1 MTSPDDE
8 PNDDTLA
15 MPRPLT
21 AIKGRGA
28 VHNPKGRFE
37 AQSAERESEFV
48 ETESPQT
55 VLAVDHSRTVLTFN
69 RSPDLPFDRSINPYR
84 GCEHGCVYCYARP
97 SHAFLGLSPG
107 LDFETR
113 LFHKPNAPEQ
123 LRRELARPGYRV
135 APIAFG
141 VNTDA
146 YQPVERR
153 LQLTR
158 RLVEVLAETRH
169 PFMLITKAT
178 LIERDLDLLAPLAAE
193 ELVQVGITLTTLD
206 EDLSRR
212 LEPRAAGPKRR
223 LRTIQTL
230 REAGI
235 PVTVSISPVIPALT
249 DHELERILDAAREAG
264 AVSGHYGL
272 LRLPHELTEVFT
284 AWLQTHVPGRAE
296 HVLSLLQQM
305 HGGAVYRAE
314 FGVRRRGTGAFAD
327 LLAQR
332 FRIAARRLGMDAPL
346 PPLDT
351 TRFRPPHLAG
361 QLDLF
366 SAP

>member
-1 MTSPDDE
+1 MHAPDDA
-8 PNDDTLA
+8 PNDDPTV

-21 AIKGRGA
+21 AFKGRGA

-37 AQSAERESEFV
+37 IQTRAREPEFA
-48 ETESPQT
+48 ETEAPDT

-69 RSPDLPFDRSINPYR
+69 RSPDLPFDRSVNPYR

-113 LFHKPNAPEQ
+113 LFYKPDAPEQ
-123 LRRELARPGYRV
+123 LRRELARPGYRA

-153 LQLTR
+153 LRLTR
-158 RLVEVLAETRH
+158 RLLEVLAETRH

-178 LIERDLDLLAPLAAE
+178 LIERDLDLLAPLAE
-193 ELVQVGITLTTLD
+193 QGLVRVGITLTTLD

-212 LEPRAAGPKRR
+212 LEPRAAGPKQR
-223 LRTIQTL
+223 LRTMQTL

-249 DHELERILDAAREAG
+249 DHELERILAAAHAAG
-264 AVSGHYGL
+264 AISGHYGL

-284 AWLQTHVPGRAE
+284 AWLETHVPGRAE
-296 HVLSLLQQM
+296 HVLSLLRQM

-332 FRIAARRLGMDAPL
+332 FRIAARRLGMDTPL

-351 TRFRPPHLAG
+351 ARFLPPRLDG

-366 SAP
+366 GAP

>member
-1 MTSPDDE
+1 MNVPDDE
-8 PNDDTLA
+8 PNDDALA
-15 MPRPLT
+15 MPRPRT

-28 VHNPKGRFE
+28 VHNPQGRFE
-37 AQSAERESEFV
+37 IQSSAREPEFA
-48 ETESPQT
+48 ETEAPDT
-55 VLAVDHSRTVLTFN
+55 VLTVDHSRTVLTFN

-113 LFHKPNAPEQ
+113 LFYKPDASEQ

-135 APIAFG
+135 APIALG

-153 LQLTR
+153 LRLTR
-158 RLVEVLAETRH
+158 RLLEVLAETRH

-178 LIERDLDLLAPLAAE
+178 LIERDLDILAPLAAE
-193 ELVQVGITLTTLD
+193 RLVQVGITLTTLD

-212 LEPRAAGPKRR
+212 LEPRAAGPKQR
-223 LRTIQTL
+223 LRMMRTL

-249 DHELERILDAAREAG
+249 DHELERILAAAREAG
-264 AVSGHYGL
+264 AISAHYGL

-284 AWLQTHVPGRAE
+284 AWLETHAPGRAE
-296 HVLSLLQQM
+296 HVLSLLRQM

-332 FRIAARRLGMDAPL
+332 FRIAARRLGMDAQL

-351 TRFRPPHLAG
+351 TRFRPPRLDG

-366 SAP
+366 GAS